1 MKRNTL
7 HFGKSNN
14 RFYKSLL
21 VITGGA
27 CIITSI
33 LVGSFIYTTMRLNK
47 YNLVLSKISNEIDEM
62 KARTNEMVEQEQ
74 EYKKE
79 LERLNQE
86 LAKYQPIVIPESMK

>member
-7 HFGKSNN
+7 HFGKSKN
-14 RFYKSLL
+14 RFYTSLL

-27 CIITSI
+27 CIITGI
-33 LVGSFIYTTMRLNK
+33 LVGSFIYTTMSLSK
-47 YNLVLSKISNEIDEM
+47 YNAVLSTMSNELDEM
-62 KARTNEMVEQEQ
+62 RTRTNEMMEMEE